1 MEAVIMAAGLGTRL
15 RPHTEK
21 TPKPLLP
28 VQGRPILD
36 WIVAALPKEVDR
48 LVVVVNYL
56 AEQIE
61 AYLGQQKHVPHWTT
75 VRQEVPRGTGDA
87 FRSCFPQLQGKKYLV
102 MNADDL
108 FAAADLEK
116 LAVFEAGLLVHPVQT
131 PRQFGI
137 AFQKPDGTLQQL
149 VEKPDLDG
157 IKLANVGV
165 YVFPSAVKQLE
176 LKLSPRGEY
185 EITDYVSQ
193 LAARGAVHVV
203 PAQFWLPIGNVTAWE
218 QAEKADLN
226 PCKRL

>member
-15 RPHTEK
+15 RPHTES

-36 WIVAALPKEVDR
+36 WIIAALPPQVDK
-48 LVVVVNYL
+48 LVVVVNHL

-61 AYLGQQKHVPHWTT
+61 VYLSKQKHIAQWTT
-75 VRQEVPRGTGDA
+75 VRQTVPRGTGDA
-87 FRSCFPQLQGKKYLV
+87 FRSCFPHLQGDKYLV

-108 FAAADLEK
+108 FAAADLDVLCK
-116 LAVFEAGLLVHPVQT
+116 HDAGLLVHPVDT

-137 AFQKPDGTLQQL
+137 AFPRPDGTLEKL

-157 IKLANVGV
+157 TQLANVGV
-165 YVFPSAVKQLE
+165 YLFPRQVRELE
-176 LKLSPRGEY
+176 LQLSPRGEY

-193 LAARGAVHVV
+193 LAAQGPVQVV
-203 PAQFWLPIGNVTAWE
+203 PAHFWLPIGNVPAWE
-218 QAEKADLN
+218 TAQQADLAA
-226 PCKRL
+226 CKR

>member
-21 TPKPLLP
+21 VPKPLLP

-36 WIVAALPKEVDR
+36 WIIAALPKSVDR

-61 AYLGQQKHVPHWTT
+61 EYLARQQHVKDWTT

-87 FRSCFPQLQGKKYLV
+87 FRSCFPKLTGQKFLV

-108 FAAADLEK
+108 FAASDLET
-116 LAVFEAGLLVHPVQT
+116 LCSHDAGLLVHPVNT

-137 AFQKPDGTLQQL
+137 AFPKADGTLDKL

-157 IKLANVGV
+157 TQLANVGV
-165 YVFPSAVKQLE
+165 YLFPRTVMDLE
-176 LKLSPRGEY
+176 LQLSPRGEY

-193 LAARGAVHVV
+193 LAARGPFHIV
-203 PAQFWLPIGNVTAWE
+203 PAMFWLPIGNVAAWE
-218 QAEKADLN
+218 GAQGTDLGA
-226 PCKRL
+226 CRRG